1 MTTNV
6 TRKSATPS
14 PKVGE
19 KYKCVVEGWVCDVGE
34 TMAIESVDYNCADY
48 ITEKGLKGCWGFTT
62 YPNDFE
68 LVSTEPEQ
76 SKPLLGLRP
85 WHIAD
90 AERVVEILD
99 AMKRY
104 TAECKPIPEEWMEEL
119 IEKVVIDYEQ

>member
-1 MTTNV
+1 MNTNEKRV
-6 TRKSATPS
+6 

-19 KYKCVVEGWVCDVGE
+19 KYKCVAEGWACDVGE
-34 TMAIESVDYNCADY
+34 NMAIEYVDCTCANY
-48 ITEKGLKGCWGFTT
+48 ITEKGLKGFWGFTT
-62 YPNDFE
+62 YPNDYE

-76 SKPLLGLRP
+76 PKPPISLRP

-104 TAECKPIPEEWMEEL
+104 TTEHKPIPEEWMEEL
-119 IEKVVIDYEQ
+119 IEKVVIHYEQ